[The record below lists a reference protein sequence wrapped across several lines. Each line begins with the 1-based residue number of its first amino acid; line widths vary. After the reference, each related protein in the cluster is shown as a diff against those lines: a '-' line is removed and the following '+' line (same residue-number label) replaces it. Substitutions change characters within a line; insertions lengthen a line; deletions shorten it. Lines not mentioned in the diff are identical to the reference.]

1 MKKLLIILFGT
12 IFLSGCEKLL
22 VQPNENE
29 TERNIKDFYE
39 IQRIINTDFPFLDSL
54 DINWDSVCS
63 VYKPLVETAKGDEI
77 DRFFVE
83 MLSHLKDGHTVFN
96 IMGVS
101 YATYTNP
108 HWTKDCYSYNPEI
121 VNNYFSKKLK
131 VVGKIEYEISDQNI
145 AYLHLSDF
153 MDGNWMKDFDNA
165 LNYFSNTKGLIF
177 DLRHNMGG
185 SVEMVLELVRR
196 FVDKEM
202 IYYIYSKNAPPVE
215 NHIKPSSNI
224 YKKKVVILING
235 CSASGA
241 EDTPAFLEQLS
252 NVTLIGD
259 STMGVDGN
267 TYEYNL
273 PSGKILSTIIE
284 YQLYKGKHFQ
294 CIGVTPNILVPQTE
308 NDIKQGRDKQLEYAF
323 KYLK

>member
-1 MKKLLIILFGT
+1 MK
-12 IFLSGCEKLL
+12 
-22 VQPNENE
+22 
-29 TERNIKDFYE
+29 
-39 IQRIINTDFPFLDSL
+39 
-54 DINWDSVCS
+54 INWDSICLA
-63 VYKPLVETAKGDEI
+63 YQPLVEKAKGDEI
-77 DRFFVE
+77 DRVFVE
-83 MLSHLKDGHTVFN
+83 MLSNLKDGHTIF
-96 IMGVS
+96 ISRGAS

-108 HWTKDCYSYNPEI
+108 HWAKDCYAYSPEV

-145 AYLHLSDF
+145 AYLHLADF

-185 SVEMVLELVRR
+185 SVEMILELVRR

-215 NHIKPSSNI
+215 NHIIPSSNK
-224 YKKKVVILING
+224 YTKKVVILING

-259 STMGVDGN
+259 STMGIDGN
-267 TYEYNL
+267 TNDYNL

-284 YQLYKGKHFQ
+284 YQLYKDKHFQ
-294 CIGVTPNILVPQTE
+294 CIGVTPNILIPQTE

-323 KYLK
+323 EFLK